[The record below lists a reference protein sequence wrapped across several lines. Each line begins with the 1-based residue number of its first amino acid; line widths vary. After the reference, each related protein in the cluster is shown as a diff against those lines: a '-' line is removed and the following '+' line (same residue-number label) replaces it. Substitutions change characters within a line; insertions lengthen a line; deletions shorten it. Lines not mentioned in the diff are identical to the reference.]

1 MARTIEE
8 CRKRLFQWS
17 QAAVHVGGL
26 AVDVDTGVGAGAGA

>member
-1 MARTIEE
+1 MEHTIE
-8 CRKRLFQWS
+8 KRQKQLFQRS